1 MSSDLLQKMLSNAG
15 VSNAEN
21 IEKKRQEL
29 AGAITRIVI
38 NEALAE
44 ARSRAKKRDETLG
57 KQQGETG
64 KDSA

>member
-15 VSNAEN
+15 VSNADN

-38 NEALAE
+38 NEALSE
-44 ARSRAKKRDETLG
+44 AKNRAKKRDETLAKPEG
-57 KQQGETG
+57 GNPSE
-64 KDSA
+64 SA

>member
-38 NEALAE
+38 NEALSE
-44 ARSRAKKRDETLG
+44 ARARAQKRDETLG